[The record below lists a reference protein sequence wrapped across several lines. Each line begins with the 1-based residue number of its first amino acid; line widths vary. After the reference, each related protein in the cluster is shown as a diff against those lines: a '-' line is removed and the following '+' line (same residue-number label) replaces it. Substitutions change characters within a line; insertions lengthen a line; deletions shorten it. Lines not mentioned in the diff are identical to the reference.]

1 MKDTIENLH
10 SETFKQFNELKN
22 NKQLKEPTSDIKTV
36 DIRLV
41 DVRDERIG
49 DCDIDDFSGTESDEN
64 DDYQS
69 ETSSPVFDRD
79 SGFDD
84 KSKQTDTSPDHS
96 NLFTSPR
103 RAVST

>member
-1 MKDTIENLH
+1 MKDIIEHLH
-10 SETFKQFNELKN
+10 SETFKQFNELKS
-22 NKQLKEPTSDIKTV
+22 NKQLNEPTSENVDIKS
-36 DIRLV
+36 V
-41 DVRDERIG
+41 DVIRDEHVD
-49 DCDIDDFSGTESDEN
+49 DCDIDDHSGQESEDN

-84 KSKQTDTSPDHS
+84 KSKLTDTSPDHS

-103 RAVST
+103 RVLSS